1 MKLSSGTK
9 KILAVIVVAGILI
22 GSWAV
27 WYVFFK
33 PHRDVSSEKPAFE
46 MTADA
51 LAKAF
56 GEDGNAMATYLD
68 KAIMIEG
75 TVTEVGESNI
85 VLGNI
90 ICNFEEANVPKPGK
104 VNVGQS
110 VKIQGRV
117 STYNDLMEEIIIDKC
132 VVK

>member
-1 MKLSSGTK
+1 MK
-9 KILAVIVVAGILI
+9 A
-22 GSWAV
+22 
-27 WYVFFK
+27 
-33 PHRDVSSEKPAFE
+33 E
-46 MTADA
+46 A
-51 LAKAF
+51 LTKAF
-56 GEDGNAMATYLD
+56 GEGGSAMATYLD

-90 ICNFEEANVPKPGK
+90 ICNFEEANIPKPGK

-110 VKIQGRV
+110 IIIQGRV

-132 VVK
+132 TLK